1 MLPDIRCEDHW
12 GISSAGR
19 APALQAGGR
28 RFDPDK
34 LHHSLRMV
42 WTGISRKKVHALR
55 PRPSGFGSPVLTH
68 CEEKTGP
75 EGSTGRK
82 ADRSCPG
89 RIARGFIARWSNVPR
104 HTRRLGLRAVASPI
118 NMPDRCCRV
127 PSLEAGLSSVLV
139 LQGTRAD
146 RAPSQDADP
155 RCTRA
160 GVEGA
165 QKNEAVLFV
174 SLTLALRRRFD
185 EHGR

>member
-1 MLPDIRCEDHW
+1 MAIGNGALAQLGEHLLCKQGVVGSIPT
-12 GISSAGR
+12 SSTIPSEWFG
-19 APALQAGGR
+19 
-28 RFDPDK
+28 
-34 LHHSLRMV
+34 
-42 WTGISRKKVHALR
+42 TGISRKKVHALR
-55 PRPSGFGSPVLTH
+55 PHPSGFGSPVLTH

-82 ADRSCPG
+82 ADRPCPG
-89 RIARGFIARWSNVPR
+89 RIARGFIARWNNVPR

-118 NMPDRCCRV
+118 NVPDRRCRV

-146 RAPSQDADP
+146 RAPSQDADT

-174 SLTLALRRRFD
+174 SLTLALGQRFD

>member
-1 MLPDIRCEDHW
+1 MPRAPRGDRER
-12 GISSAGR
+12 GFSSAGR

-55 PRPSGFGSPVLTH
+55 PHPSGFGSPVLTH

-75 EGSTGRK
+75 EGSIGRK
-82 ADRSCPG
+82 AVRPCPG
-89 RIARGFIARWSNVPR
+89 RIARGFIARWNNVPR

-174 SLTLALRRRFD
+174 SLTPS
-185 EHGR
+185 